1 MRNFTILLG
10 WFVGTIA
17 LHGQPYDTQ
26 AFRSGLRGNPKQVTT
41 TEHLFFTSNPSNDNG
56 QESYTVISTYNRQG
70 ICTGQKMF
78 SIGGALIGTA
88 EYKFDRNGNVYEIDY
103 TGEYDDLAT
112 RLSYTY
118 NSFGKWQSC
127 RTYQGGIQTNR
138 VDYVLLQYRQP
149 GGSDTRV
156 QPLQPAAQNRRDC
169 LQRCRERL
177 DYPF

>member
-17 LHGQPYDTQ
+17 LQGQPYDTQ

-41 TEHLFFTSNPSNDNG
+41 TEHLFFTSNPTSENG
-56 QESYTVISTYNRQG
+56 QESYTVISTYNQQG

-103 TGEYDDLAT
+103 TGEYDDLAHPVVIHLQFV
-112 RLSYTY
+112 REVAKLPDVS
-118 NSFGKWQSC
+118 
-127 RTYQGGIQTNR
+127 RGIQTDR
-138 VDYVLLQYRQP
+138 VDYVPLQYRQP
-149 GGSDTRV
+149 GGPDTRV
-156 QPLQPAAQNRRDC
+156 QFLQSIAKNRRNYI
-169 LQRCRERL
+169 QRCRKRL